1 MMVSLVSMERVKEA
15 LRVDGGDDDALL
27 SAAYIPAASGAV
39 VNHLGARANL
49 VIGLVDGQLPDDATV
64 PETIQ
69 VAVILLLRHWYV
81 PGDLRQDFSGDEL
94 PPSVKALLKPLRD
107 PALA

>member
-1 MMVSLVSMERVKEA
+1 MVSLVSIERAKEA
-15 LRVDGGDDDALL
+15 LRVDGNDDDALL

-39 VNHLGARANL
+39 INHLGARADL
-49 VIGLVDGQLPDDATV
+49 VIGLLDGQLQVDAEV

-69 VAVILLLRHWYV
+69 VAVILLLRHWYD
-81 PGDLRQDFSGDEL
+81 PTDLRQDFAGDEL
-94 PPSVKALLKPLRD
+94 PPSVKAILKPLRD